1 MFGAGVEQRSVNGAL
16 APCTVEP
23 HLSVP
28 QLSGCSDYPTIEL
41 MIFIGFL
48 LCIK

>member
-1 MFGAGVEQRSVNGAL
+1 MGHVLDSTMEVLNDI
-16 APCTVEP
+16 VEP
-23 HLSVP
+23 HLSSP

-48 LCIK
+48 LYIK